1 LNLNKIFLFFYFFVH
16 LLKKIMNRLSLI
28 QNKEPWE
35 EPQVLELSVKSSQLN
50 GYTADDGS
58 AAPSVSQ

>member
-1 LNLNKIFLFFYFFVH
+1 MKSQSI
-16 LLKKIMNRLSLI
+16 I

-35 EPQVLELSVKSSQLN
+35 EPQVLELSVKKSLEG

-58 AAPSVSQ
+58 AAPSVSY

>member
-1 LNLNKIFLFFYFFVH
+1 
-16 LLKKIMNRLSLI
+16 MNRLSLI

>member
-1 LNLNKIFLFFYFFVH
+1 
-16 LLKKIMNRLSLI
+16 MNRLSLI

-35 EPQVLELSVKSSQLN
+35 EPQVLELSVKSSQLS

>member
-1 LNLNKIFLFFYFFVH
+1 MKSQSY
-16 LLKKIMNRLSLI
+16 I

-35 EPQVLELSVKSSQLN
+35 EPQVLELSVKNSQEG

-58 AAPSVSQ
+58 AAPSVSA